1 MHFHFPFSVNQVL
14 WALTFA
20 AQLVLLVVL
29 LGRDRI
35 RRYPWF
41 TASIVLY
48 AFRLLIEVLLFGRL
62 PVPTLRILFIVMAD
76 LAAVVGLLVLVE
88 MARRAFAGAGRAAWI
103 AAALAL
109 LAVGGLVIAF
119 WGPWPPAGQ
128 LIPKSLFNT
137 LNLMRVL
144 AQKGDMLIDVL
155 TVQLGILVVFFG
167 RRFHAGWRSHTQRIV
182 IGLST
187 FAASWLIIE
196 GVWQIIAATV
206 HPHTQTEY
214 ERIVG
219 LGARLVNANRVVFLA
234 VLVWW
239 IACLWVD
246 EPDPPVATPAS
257 DSILLPIGGV
267 QAGKHDSGAGE

>member
-1 MHFHFPFSVNQVL
+1 MHFHLPFSVNQIL

-48 AFRLLIEVLLFGRL
+48 AFRLLVEVLLFGRL
-62 PVPTLRILFIVMAD
+62 PVPTLRILFIVLAD

-103 AAALAL
+103 AASLAL

-119 WGPWPPAGQ
+119 WGPWPPASQ
-128 LIPKSLFNT
+128 LIPKSIFNT

-155 TVQLGILVVFFG
+155 TVQLGILVVFLG

-187 FAASWLIIE
+187 FAASWLVIE
-196 GVWQIIAATV
+196 GVWQIIAATA

-219 LGARLVNANRVVFLA
+219 LGARLVNANRGVFLA

-239 IACLWVD
+239 IACLWID
-246 EPDPPVATPAS
+246 EPGQTVTT
-257 DSILLPIGGV
+257 
-267 QAGKHDSGAGE
+267 QAGAQDSGSGE